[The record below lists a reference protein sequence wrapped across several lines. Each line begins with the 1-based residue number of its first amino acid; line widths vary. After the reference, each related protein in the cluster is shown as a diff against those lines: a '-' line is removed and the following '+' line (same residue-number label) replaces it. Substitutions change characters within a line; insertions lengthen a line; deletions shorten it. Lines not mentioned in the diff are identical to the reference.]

1 MAFVAAYLLLI
12 CSGSAHASGF
22 KGLVIS
28 PASNRIELRSGQTY
42 TGEMSVQ
49 NTTDADMTIKTSV
62 GSYSI
67 IDNNYN
73 SPNYDSPSKWSV
85 IKDWIK
91 IDKTDFVL
99 APGESQIIKYT
110 VTTPADPPAGMQ
122 YATIFAE
129 NVPPK
134 TDSGITATSRIGMVL
149 SARMLDG
156 ETIEKAS
163 IQNDKIAG
171 YQPTSPLKA
180 SFSVKNEGNI
190 GADVTYSLK
199 VKNAFNGSE
208 VYSSESQT
216 SSVYP
221 ETTRNMSLKWDQ
233 VGIGFYNVE
242 MIINLNGREHTVK
255 KLVCTVPVWIIIL
268 LAIAILSLIA
278 YAVINHRMRQ
288 EARGG
293 SKITKKATTKKK

>member
-1 MAFVAAYLLLI
+1 
-12 CSGSAHASGF
+12 
-22 KGLVIS
+22 

-288 EARGG
+288 ETRGG
-293 SKITKKATTKKK
+293 SKTTKKATTKKK